1 MFKLKKNSENRSR
14 DENLL
19 SSASEVSSAP
29 KRLCDNAICGMERS
43 YSEKTP
49 RDGRDLK
56 FFFMNF
62 TKNDVNWQP

>member
-19 SSASEVSSAP
+19 SSASEVSSVL
-29 KRLCDNAICGMERS
+29 KRLCDNAICGLERS
-43 YSEKTP
+43 HSEKNP

-56 FFFMNF
+56 FFLREFY
-62 TKNDVNWQP
+62 KE